1 MNRSTLII
9 LGLVLLVIVIG
20 ASSSLFTV
28 HQAEQAIVLQ
38 FGDPKRVITKPG
50 LNIKIPFVQ
59 NTETLDK
66 RILNYDGPA
75 EEIIA
80 ADQKRLVVDTF
91 TRYRIVDPLKFF
103 ITVQTQAVAE
113 TRLGPIVN
121 SSLRRVLGEVPL
133 SSVLTNE
140 RPQSMLEITRLVGQ
154 QTENLGIEV
163 VDVRIKRADLPSE
176 NSQAIFR
183 RMQREREREA
193 AEFRAQG
200 AEQAQRIRATADRE
214 RIVIVAQ
221 AQRDSQILRGEGDAL
236 RNKVFADAYGQD
248 PAFFGFYRAMLAY
261 ETTLGSEDT
270 TMVLSPDSDFFRY
283 FQDFEKALFPG
294 GIVPQ

>member
-1 MNRSTLII
+1 MRRSTLIV
-9 LGLVLLVIVIG
+9 LGIALLIIVIG
-20 ASSSLFTV
+20 AASSLFTV
-28 HQAEQAIVLQ
+28 HQAQQAIVLQ
-38 FGDPKRVITKPG
+38 FGDPKRVITEPG
-50 LNIKIPFVQ
+50 LNVKIPFVQ
-59 NTETLDK
+59 NIEVLDK

-103 ITVQTQAVAE
+103 ISVQTQAVAE

-133 SSVLTNE
+133 SSVLTDE
-140 RPQSMLEITRLVGQ
+140 RPALMAEITRLVGQ

-200 AEQAQRIRATADRE
+200 AEQAQRIRAIADRE
-214 RIVIVAQ
+214 RVVILAQ
-221 AQRDSQILRGEGDAL
+221 AQRDAQILRGEGDAQ
-236 RNKVFADAYGQD
+236 RNKIFAEAFGQD
-248 PAFFGFYRAMLAY
+248 PAFFSFYRSMLAY
-261 ETTLGSEDT
+261 ENTLASEDT
-270 TMVLSPDSDFFRY
+270 SMVLSPQSEFFRY
-283 FQDFEKALFPG
+283 FQDFESSLFPDG
-294 GIVPQ
+294 TP

>member
-1 MNRSTLII
+1 
-9 LGLVLLVIVIG
+9 
-20 ASSSLFTV
+20 
-28 HQAEQAIVLQ
+28 
-38 FGDPKRVITKPG
+38 
-50 LNIKIPFVQ
+50 
-59 NTETLDK
+59 LDK

-103 ITVQTQAVAE
+103 ISVQTQAVAE

-133 SSVLTNE
+133 SSVLTDE
-140 RPQSMLEITRLVGQ
+140 RPALMAEITRLVGQ

-200 AEQAQRIRATADRE
+200 AEQAQRIRAIADRE
-214 RIVIVAQ
+214 RVVILAQ
-221 AQRDSQILRGEGDAL
+221 AQRDAQILRGEGDAQ
-236 RNKVFADAYGQD
+236 RNKIFAEAFGQD
-248 PAFFGFYRAMLAY
+248 PAFFSFYRSMLAY
-261 ETTLGSEDT
+261 ENTLASEDT
-270 TMVLSPDSDFFRY
+270 SMVLSPQSEFFRY
-283 FQDFEKALFPG
+283 FQDFESSLFPDG
-294 GIVPQ
+294 TP

>member
-1 MNRSTLII
+1 MRRSSLIV
-9 LGLVLLVIVIG
+9 LGIVALVIVIG
-20 ASSSLFTV
+20 AASSLFTV
-28 HQAEQAIVLQ
+28 HQAQQVIVLQ
-38 FGDPKRVITKPG
+38 FGDPKRVINEPG

-59 NTETLDK
+59 NVETLDK

-103 ITVQTQAVAE
+103 ISVQTQAVAE

-133 SSVLTNE
+133 SSVLTVE
-140 RPQSMLEITRLVGQ
+140 RPALMAEITRLVGQ

-200 AEQAQRIRATADRE
+200 AEQAQRIRAIADRE
-214 RIVIVAQ
+214 RVVILAQ
-221 AQRDSQILRGEGDAL
+221 SQRDAQILRGEGDAK
-236 RNKVFADAYGQD
+236 RNKIFADAFGQD
-248 PAFFGFYRAMLAY
+248 PAFFSFYRSMLAY
-261 ETTLGSEDT
+261 QNTLASDDT
-270 TMVLSPDSDFFRY
+270 SMVLSPKSEFFRY
-283 FQDFEKALFPG
+283 FQDFESSLFPNG
-294 GIVPQ
+294 VPQ

>member
-1 MNRSTLII
+1 MRRSTLIV
-9 LGLVLLVIVIG
+9 LGIALLIIVIG
-20 ASSSLFTV
+20 AASSLFTV
-28 HQAEQAIVLQ
+28 HQAQQAIVLQ
-38 FGDPKRVITKPG
+38 FGDPKRVITEPG
-50 LNIKIPFVQ
+50 LNVKIPFVQ
-59 NTETLDK
+59 NIEVLDK

-103 ITVQTQAVAE
+103 ISVQTQAVAE

-133 SSVLTNE
+133 SSVLTDE
-140 RPQSMLEITRLVGQ
+140 RPALMAEITRLVGQ

-193 AEFRAQG
+193 AEYRAQG
-200 AEQAQRIRATADRE
+200 AEQAQRIRAIADRE
-214 RIVIVAQ
+214 RVVILAQ
-221 AQRDSQILRGEGDAL
+221 AQRDAQILRGEGDAQ
-236 RNKVFADAYGQD
+236 RNKIFAEAFGQD
-248 PAFFGFYRAMLAY
+248 PAFFSFYRSMLAY
-261 ETTLGSEDT
+261 ENTLASEDT
-270 TMVLSPDSDFFRY
+270 SMVLSPQSEFFRY
-283 FQDFEKALFPG
+283 FQDFESSLFPDG
-294 GIVPQ
+294 TP

>member
-1 MNRSTLII
+1 MRRSTLI
-9 LGLVLLVIVIG
+9 VLAIALLIIVIG
-20 ASSSLFTV
+20 AASSLFTV
-28 HQAEQAIVLQ
+28 HQAQQAIVLQ
-38 FGDPKRVITKPG
+38 FGDPKRVISDPG
-50 LNIKIPFVQ
+50 LNVKIPFVQ
-59 NTETLDK
+59 NIERFDK

-103 ITVQTQAVAE
+103 ISVQTQAVAE

-133 SSVLTNE
+133 SSVLTDE
-140 RPQSMLEITRLVGQ
+140 RPALMAEITRLVGQ

-200 AEQAQRIRATADRE
+200 AEQAQRIRAIADRE
-214 RIVIVAQ
+214 RVVILAQ
-221 AQRDSQILRGEGDAL
+221 AQRDAQILRGEGDAQ
-236 RNKVFADAYGQD
+236 RNKIFAEAFGQD
-248 PAFFGFYRAMLAY
+248 PAFFSFYRSMLAY
-261 ETTLGSEDT
+261 ENTLASEDT
-270 TMVLSPDSDFFRY
+270 SMVLSPQSEFFRY
-283 FQDFEKALFPG
+283 FQDFESSLFPDG
-294 GIVPQ
+294 TP